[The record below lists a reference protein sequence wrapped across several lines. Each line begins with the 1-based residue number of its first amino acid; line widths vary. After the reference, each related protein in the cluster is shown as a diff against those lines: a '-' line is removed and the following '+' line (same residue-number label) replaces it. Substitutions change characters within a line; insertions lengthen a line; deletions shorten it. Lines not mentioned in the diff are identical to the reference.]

1 MADRLILLRPNQR
14 RVCRGIS
21 FNSAKSRYELDMQE
35 GETLKVRVD
44 ATGILD
50 TGESVSSIT
59 ATADGL
65 TIGSALAS
73 NVATL
78 TLSALNGYGQG
89 DVKLTLTLSTGEI
102 LVHRIRARSV
112 LSARYDDYYTG
123 VPT

>member
-1 MADRLILLRPNQR
+1 MTDRVILLRPNQR
-14 RVCRGIS
+14 RVCRGLS
-21 FNSAKSRYELDMQE
+21 FNAAKSRYELDMQE

-50 TGESVSSIT
+50 SGQSVSSIT

-65 TIGSALAS
+65 SISSALAS

-89 DVKLTLTLSTGEI
+89 DVKLTMTLSTGEVLI
-102 LVHRIRARSV
+102 HRIRARSV
-112 LSARYDDYYTG
+112 PSARYDDYYTG

>member
-1 MADRLILLRPNQR
+1 MTDRTILLRPNQR
-14 RVCRGIS
+14 RVCRGLS
-21 FNSAKSRYELDMQE
+21 FNAAKSRYELDMQE
-35 GETLKVRVD
+35 GETLKVRFD
-44 ATGILD
+44 ATGILNE
-50 TGESVSSIT
+50 GESVSSIT

-65 TIGSALAS
+65 SISSALAS
-73 NVATL
+73 NIATL

-102 LVHRIRARSV
+102 LVHRLRARSV

>member
-1 MADRLILLRPNQR
+1 MVDRTILLRPNQR

-21 FNSAKSRYELDMQE
+21 FNAAKSRYELDMQE
-35 GETLKVRVD
+35 GETLKVRID

-50 TGESVSSIT
+50 GSESVSSIT

-65 TIGSALAS
+65 SISSALAS
-73 NVATL
+73 NIATL

-102 LVHRIRARSV
+102 LVHRLRARSV